1 MFSAFL
7 LRPTSSNSES
17 GQLLPTRASGSI
29 PPHLKSFA
37 TGSNGDMPPDAGA
50 EDDYYPDDASICPD
64 DSASQFG
71 GHAGPRLTAAAL
83 RQKEQSANREQPPAY
98 FNSWDTSGRQ
108 HMQRR
113 TGESDVGSDQTFGTR
128 VLSTVV
134 AASSVDRRS
143 YRTAPSSWKAESV
156 SAHTKKWGK
165 AVSDGV
171 MP

>member
-7 LRPTSSNSES
+7 LRPTGSDSAS

-37 TGSNGDMPPDAGA
+37 TGSNGGMPPDDDA

-83 RQKEQSANREQPPAY
+83 QQKEQSANREQPPAY

-113 TGESDVGSDQTFGTR
+113 TGESDVESQQSFGTR
-128 VLSTVV
+128 VLSTV

-143 YRTAPSSWKAESV
+143 HGTAPSSWKAESV

-165 AVSDGV
+165 AVSDEV